1 MRTHDTTRTV
11 LFAEVQAAVSEACLV
26 LIYGASDLG
35 KRFELKKDITIGRD
49 RSNDIVIEAS
59 DVSRQHARVERR
71 EKGEWWITDLASRN
85 GTRRNGSTLTGTVT
99 MANGDLIAI
108 GGVIFKYIAGGNV
121 EALFH
126 EEIYRMTIFDGLTKV
141 ANKRYLME
149 FLEREVARA
158 VRYGSRL
165 SLAMID
171 IDLFKAINDKHGH
184 PAGDLVLEQLA
195 SALGSIVRREQL
207 LARYGGEEFA
217 VVMPELDKEEVKAF
231 CEKLRATA
239 EAEVFEFRG
248 EPIPVT
254 ISIGAA
260 MFDPEMS
267 RDDLIVRADEQLYR
281 AKRAGRNRVVIA
293 GDGLLGS

>member
-1 MRTHDTTRTV
+1 MRKHDTTRTV
-11 LFAEVQAAVSEACLV
+11 LFADVAAAVSEASLV

-35 KRFELKKDITIGRD
+35 KRFELNRDITLGRD

-71 EKGEWWITDLASRN
+71 DIGEWWITDLASRN
-85 GTRRNGSTLTGTVT
+85 GTRINGEALHGT
-99 MANGDLIAI
+99 ASLSNGDLITI

-149 FLEREVARA
+149 FLDREIARA
-158 VRYGSRL
+158 LRYGSRL
-165 SLAMID
+165 SLAILD
-171 IDLFKAINDKHGH
+171 LDLFKDINDRYGH
-184 PAGDLVLEQLA
+184 PAGDMVLERIA
-195 SALGSIVRREQL
+195 SSMNAIVRREQL

-217 VVMPELDKEEVKAF
+217 VVMPEIDKPELRAF
-231 CEKLRATA
+231 CEKLRETV
-239 EAEVFEFRG
+239 ERERMEVRG
-248 EPIPVT
+248 ERIPVT

-260 MFDPEMS
+260 TFAAPMS
-267 RDDLIVRADEQLYR
+267 RDDLIQAADEQLYQ
-281 AKRAGRNRVVIA
+281 AKRAGRNKVAIA
-293 GDGLLGS
+293 

>member
-35 KRFELKKDITIGRD
+35 KRFELQKDITIGRD

-71 EKGEWWITDLASRN
+71 ERGEWWITDLVSRN
-85 GTRRNGSTLTGTVT
+85 GTRRNGTTLKGTAT
-99 MANGDLIAI
+99 LANGDLIAI

-149 FLEREVARA
+149 FVEREVARA
-158 VRYGSRL
+158 LRYGSRL

-195 SALGSIVRREQL
+195 AALSGHVRREQL

-217 VVMPELDKEEVKAF
+217 LVMPELGKEELQAF
-231 CEKLRATA
+231 CEELRAA
-239 EAEVFEFRG
+239 VESEVFEFRG
-248 EPIPVT
+248 ERIEVT
-254 ISIGAA
+254 I
-260 MFDPEMS
+260 
-267 RDDLIVRADEQLYR
+267 
-281 AKRAGRNRVVIA
+281 
-293 GDGLLGS
+293 

>member
-49 RSNDIVIEAS
+49 RSYDIVIEAS

-71 EKGEWWITDLASRN
+71 AKGEWWITDLVSRN
-85 GTRRNGSTLTGTVT
+85 GTRRNGTTLKGTVT
-99 MANGDLIAI
+99 LANGDLIAL

-141 ANKRYLME
+141 PNKRYLME
-149 FLEREVARA
+149 FVEREVARA

-171 IDLFKAINDKHGH
+171 IDLFKAINDEHGH

-195 SALGSIVRREQL
+195 ATLAGHVRREQL

-217 VVMPELDKEEVKAF
+217 VVMPELGKEELQAF
-231 CEKLRATA
+231 CEKLRAA
-239 EAEVFEFRG
+239 VESEVFEFRG
-248 EPIPVT
+248 ERIEVT

-260 MFDPEMS
+260 MFEPDMT
-267 RDDLIVRADEQLYR
+267 RDDLVQSADEKLYR
-281 AKRAGRNRVVIA
+281 AKRAGRNKVV
-293 GDGLLGS
+293 L

>member
-11 LFAEVQAAVSEACLV
+11 LFAEVQAAVSEACLI

-71 EKGEWWITDLASRN
+71 EHGEWWLTDLMSRN
-85 GTRRNGSTLTGTVT
+85 GTRRNGETLKGTVT
-99 MANGDLIAI
+99 LANGDLVAI

-126 EEIYRMTIFDGLTKV
+126 EEIYRMTIFDGLTKI

-149 FLEREVARA
+149 FIDREVARA
-158 VRYGSRL
+158 VRYRSRL
-165 SLAMID
+165 SMAMID
-171 IDLFKAINDKHGH
+171 IDLFKAINDTHGH

-195 SALGSIVRREQL
+195 AALGTLVRREQL

-217 VVMPELDKEEVKAF
+217 LVMPELGQEELKTF
-231 CEKLRATA
+231 CESLRATV
-239 EAEVFEFRG
+239 ESEVFEFRG
-248 EPIPVT
+248 ERIPVT
-254 ISIGAA
+254 ISMGVAL
-260 MFDPEMS
+260 FEPEMT
-267 RDDLIVRADEQLYR
+267 REDLIQRADEQLYR
-281 AKRAGRNRVVIA
+281 AKRAGRNVVVIA
-293 GDGLLGS
+293 GESL

>member
-85 GTRRNGSTLTGTVT
+85 GTRRNGTTLTGTAT
-99 MANGDLIAI
+99 LTNGDLIAI
-108 GGVIFKYIAGGNV
+108 GGVIFKYIAGGQV

-126 EEIYRMTIFDGLTKV
+126 EEIYRMTIFDGLTKI

-149 FLEREVARA
+149 FVEREVARA
-158 VRYGSRL
+158 LRYGSRL

-171 IDLFKAINDKHGH
+171 IDLFKTINDEHGH

-195 SALGSIVRREQL
+195 ATLASHVRREQL

-217 VVMPELDKEEVKAF
+217 VVMPELGKEELHAF
-231 CEKLRATA
+231 CEKLRAA
-239 EAEVFEFRG
+239 VESEVFEFRG
-248 EPIPVT
+248 ERIEVT

-260 MFDPEMS
+260 MFEPDMT
-267 RDDLIVRADEQLYR
+267 RDELIQRADERLYR
-281 AKRAGRNRVVIA
+281 AKRAGRNQVV
-293 GDGLLGS
+293 L